1 MVSMCSTVHFVI
13 YYNCLLLTYC
23 ISEYMQHKLL
33 VKIDAPLPD
42 KVNNGSI
49 PSDIFWPQP
58 SSWIKFQTMLNF
70 VYYTSNAV
78 LEYLSGL

>member
-1 MVSMCSTVHFVI
+1 
-13 YYNCLLLTYC
+13 
-23 ISEYMQHKLL
+23 MQHKLL